1 MKIFDTMS
9 REKKEFIPIEEGR
22 VKLFV
27 CGPTVYDYSHI
38 GHARTYIFFD
48 LVASYLR
55 YKGYHVFYL
64 QNITDID
71 DKIINKGRLENR
83 DPIKISNEF
92 MLKYFEDMRS
102 LRVDSINIYA
112 PATYFID
119 RIINQVQRLIKLGF
133 AYETEDGVYFEVSK
147 FKDYG
152 KLSHQSLENIKVG
165 ARVEINEK
173 KKNPIDF
180 ALWKKKK
187 EGEPYWPSPW
197 GDGRPGWHIEDTAIT
212 EYYFGPQYDIHGGGS
227 DLIFPH
233 HECEIAQ
240 MESISGKK
248 PMVNYWMHTG
258 LLTIKEER
266 MGKSMGNVINIREI
280 VKKYEPELIR
290 YFLLSSHYR
299 SPIDF
304 SYEKIEEIKQS
315 WEKIIIAQRKLMRIE
330 AKKGKNYVK
339 EILDFRALIEKALD
353 DDFNTPE
360 AISLIQLFVN
370 FLNKN
375 MDNLGDEDIKESLKL
390 FEDIDSIFKIIP
402 KEEISGG
409 NLIQLLIDVRKMA
422 RDKKIYEISDYIRE
436 KLKEYNISIEDM
448 QEGQL
453 WYKK

>member
-9 REKKEFIPIEEGR
+9 REKKEFIPIEKGR

-119 RIINQVQRLIKLGF
+119 RIIDQVQRLIKLGF

>member
-119 RIINQVQRLIKLGF
+119 RIIDQVQRLIKLGF

>member
-9 REKKEFIPIEEGR
+9 REKKEFIPIEKGR

-119 RIINQVQRLIKLGF
+119 RIIDQVQRLIKLGF

-422 RDKKIYEISDYIRE
+422 KDKKIYEISDYIRE

>member
-1 MKIFDTMS
+1 
-9 REKKEFIPIEEGR
+9 
-22 VKLFV
+22 
-27 CGPTVYDYSHI
+27 
-38 GHARTYIFFD
+38 
-48 LVASYLR
+48 YLR

-119 RIINQVQRLIKLGF
+119 RIIDQVQRLIKLGF

>member
-1 MKIFDTMS
+1 MQCQGK
-9 REKKEFIPIEEGR
+9 KKEFIPIEEGR

-119 RIINQVQRLIKLGF
+119 RIIDQVQRLIKLGF

>member
-119 RIINQVQRLIKLGF
+119 RIIDQVQRLIKLGF

-422 RDKKIYEISDYIRE
+422 KDKKIYEISDYIRE